1 MTNASP
7 SIDPA
12 NNGTLVG
19 AITFAFN
26 KLMQNINHM
35 LPAQVMSYDRVKN
48 TVQVQLLINIVD
60 TNGNQYSRPQLAAI
74 PVFLFGGGGFS
85 ISFPLNSGDQGWV
98 LANDRDISLY
108 LQTYDQAQ
116 PNTARM
122 MNFSDGVFFPDAM
135 KSQNITDDNKGYVL
149 IQSMDGVASVQ
160 MGVNTTTGAT
170 ELNIIGDRI
179 NINPTDS
186 LLGFVAIDGN
196 LAVSG
201 TIIPNTPIVPYP
213 P

>member
-1 MTNASP
+1 MSNASP

-26 KLMQNINHM
+26 KMMQNINHM
-35 LPAQVMSYDRVKN
+35 LPAQVLSYDRTAN
-48 TVQVQLLINIVD
+48 TVQVQLLIDIVD
-60 TNGNQYSRPQLAAI
+60 TNNVQYPRPQLAAI
-74 PVFLFGGGGFS
+74 PVFLFGGGGYS

-98 LANDRDISLY
+98 LANDRDISLF
-108 LQTYDQAQ
+108 LQSYSQNA

-135 KSQNITDDNKGYVL
+135 KSYNITSDNEGYTI
-149 IQSMDGVASVQ
+149 IQSMDGATSIQ
-160 MGVNTTTGAT
+160 MGVNPTTTAR
-170 ELNIIGDRI
+170 EIIVSGDRI
-179 NINPTDS
+179 TLNPTDP
-186 LLGFVAIDGN
+186 LLGIVAINGN
-196 LAVSG
+196 LEVSG
-201 TIIPNTPIVPYP
+201 TVIPSTPITPYP